1 MMRKKRP
8 VAAKLEDVI
17 IRRKATSVEIEYK
30 DPEVASVTLELGRPV
45 SEMNDEDILDLFNK
59 GLRAQRRMRVA
70 YDHKAIEIPEG
81 KPQIKFSEGCRQWV
95 PRGDVLRC
103 IVEDWPP
110 GGTTIIIDEHELSLE
125 EFGKMLNTYAGW
137 GMRIVFVPD
146 DELGRIPDIVVCE
159 AEEEE
164 RHEYR
169 DKKVEEMDD
178 SVIEMPRLAEPNI
191 DAVLEDFLVEQRER
205 LKPATLRKYEYIVDL
220 MRIHMNSYGSNHL
233 SKHEKRMYEA
243 LQNSRKKE
251 RVDFCRVFGPEKIVD
266 NLDEFLGYFIIR
278 KVNASQEDLKSAGT
292 VTKKLSRW
300 LFNEGHISEESSSE
314 VFVLASE
321 AAGVLPR
328 AEKAAQLIF
337 EYVDN
342 IAIDHHNLEDE
353 DYIEYD
359 HFVVDMVEPKKVWLK
374 GCFMDDNVGTLG
386 PIPMPAEVTELLK
399 QGWTIG
405 CALGRVRGKWV
416 IVESGNI
423 YPL

>member
-1 MMRKKRP
+1 MRKKRP

-45 SEMNDEDILDLFNK
+45 GEMSDEDILDLFNK
-59 GLRAQRRMRVA
+59 SLRAQRRMRVA
-70 YDHKAIEIPEG
+70 YDHRAIEIPEG
-81 KPQIKFSEGCRQWV
+81 RPQIKFDEGCRKWV

-125 EFGKMLNTYAGW
+125 EFGGMLNAYAGW

-146 DELGRIPDIVVCE
+146 DELGRMPDIVMCE

-164 RHEYR
+164 RRECR
-169 DKKVEEMDD
+169 DQKGEEMGD

-191 DAVLEDFLVEQRER
+191 DAVLEGFIVEQRER

-220 MRIHMNSYGSNHL
+220 MRIHMNGYGSNHL
-233 SKHEKRMYEA
+233 SKREKRMYEA
-243 LQNSRKKE
+243 LQNSRKME
-251 RVDFCRVFGPEKIVD
+251 EVDFCSVFGPEKIVD
-266 NLDEFLGYFIIR
+266 NLDEFLGYFIVR
-278 KVNASQEDLKSAGT
+278 KVNASQEDLRSAGT

-300 LFNEGHISEESSSE
+300 LFDEGHISEESSRE
-314 VFVLASE
+314 GFVLASE
-321 AAGVLPR
+321 ATRVLPR

-342 IAIDHHNLEDE
+342 LPIDPDDLEDE

-359 HFVVDMVEPKKVWLK
+359 HFVVDMVEPKRIWLR
-374 GCFMDDNVGTLG
+374 GCFMDDTVETLG
-386 PIPMPAEVTELLK
+386 PIPLPMEVTELLK
-399 QGWTIG
+399 EGWTMG
-405 CALGRVRGKWV
+405 CALGRLRGKWI